1 MFLVLFFFNDK
12 NASLKRAVQTK
23 CFEST
28 CVVYLLQIAFKLKKK
43 KKQVYISHHAFI
55 APSERIYV

>member
-1 MFLVLFFFNDK
+1 MFFVLFFLNDK

-23 CFEST
+23 CFESA
-28 CVVYLLQIAFKLKKK
+28 CAVYLLQIAFKLKK

-55 APSERIYV
+55 APSERICV